1 MESVSA
7 VLLKCSAPKA
17 RIFVVFTC
25 MLVCTSLLCLLQLK
39 LFSHRKQSF
48 YSFEVQNSK
57 GKTVSLEKYR
67 GKASLV
73 VNVASQCEHTELSYR
88 SLQQLQKELGP
99 MHFNVLAFPCNQFG
113 DSEPGSNY
121 DIESFAKANY
131 GVTFPIFSKIKVLG
145 SEAHPAFR
153 FLVDSTNKE
162 PRWNF
167 WKYLV
172 NPEGQVIK
180 VWKTEEPLAAIKQEV
195 SALVAKII
203 LKKREEL

>member
-67 GKASLV
+67 GK
-73 VNVASQCEHTELSYR
+73 
-88 SLQQLQKELGP
+88 
-99 MHFNVLAFPCNQFG
+99 FG